1 MYFVATLLP
10 LQPCISV
17 YGRASGSHCCGHCK
31 FSLAEFYLAI
41 FVCILSPPSVKINLS
56 RSRRLNRSDSSAPR
70 ISTSERQWL
79 NWFHCPP
86 ASRKYIIAQGKVD
99 SRSIVQWPCRGCTVE
114 CRNRLRAIVVDNNE
128 KRTKSGGFQDKMASL
143 SVLYHSRYTMIIYR
157 LLTRFVLHAPNII
170 KGYILIPH
178 RASPAL

>member
-1 MYFVATLLP
+1 MSYCLLF
-10 LQPCISV
+10 LNLYRVIVLCSHFASAAALYYCV
-17 YGRASGSHCCGHCK
+17 WRASGSHCCGHCK

-70 ISTSERQWL
+70 ISTRKRQWL

-86 ASRKYIIAQGKVD
+86 ASRKYTIAQGTVD

-128 KRTKSGGFQDKMASL
+128 KRRLSRQDGQFVSPLPLAIHHDHLSIAYAFHASRTQ
-143 SVLYHSRYTMIIYR
+143 YY
-157 LLTRFVLHAPNII
+157 
-170 KGYILIPH
+170 
-178 RASPAL
+178 